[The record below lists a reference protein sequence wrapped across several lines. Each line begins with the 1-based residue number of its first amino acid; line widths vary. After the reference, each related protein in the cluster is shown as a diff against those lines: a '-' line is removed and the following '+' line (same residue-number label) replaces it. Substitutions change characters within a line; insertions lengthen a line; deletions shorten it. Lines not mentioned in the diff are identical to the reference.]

1 MAKVTKSAVR
11 DGHPNSLAKV
21 KNRGGKIKMTRTSK
35 RSKRK

>member
-1 MAKVTKSAVR
+1 MAKVTKAAVR

-21 KNRGGKIKMTRTSK
+21 KNRSGKKKMTRIAK